1 MLLGMLGE
9 LVQTTDGK
17 WITHPPTRCP
27 NGHPVG
33 PNQVLVGHQ
42 ACLGHGGGH
51 TTWTRRTCDETV
63 YGPQLNTHFLKAPL
77 RLNFAWSPLPSFS
90 LRSPTINPTVRM
102 NDGFNYARPGV

>member
-1 MLLGMLGE
+1 VSRKLNADDEGGVGRHRE
-9 LVQTTDGK
+9 LTANPD
-17 WITHPPTRCP
+17 PPATVK
-27 NGHPVG
+27 N
-33 PNQVLVGHQ
+33 LSLGHQ

-51 TTWTRRTCDETV
+51 TTWTCRTCDETV